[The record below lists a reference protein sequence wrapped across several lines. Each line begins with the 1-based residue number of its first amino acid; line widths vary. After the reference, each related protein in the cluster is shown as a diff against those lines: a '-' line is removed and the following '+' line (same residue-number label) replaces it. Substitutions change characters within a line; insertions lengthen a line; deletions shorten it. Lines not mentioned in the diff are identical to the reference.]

1 MKSIRAATF
10 LFLVLACP
18 PALQAQYTKPV
29 YISLPGPGNIQHLA
43 YVVGKEKKFY
53 EEMGIPNAQIVVL
66 RGNAI
71 NVQALVSGTVHFSS
85 AFGPAMQTMFRGEQL
100 RILVQIFNQVPF
112 GLITRPEI
120 KRLEDLKGTKIAV
133 TFGGSTYSLLIAL
146 LAKHGLA
153 QNFADYIN
161 IPDNPSKVLALQ
173 QGRVVAALMAPPTDQ
188 PLLKAGFKRLV
199 YGGDEFKDVPF
210 SALLAT
216 AKITKEEPDL
226 TERMVRAVVK
236 SLYWIRANREGSI
249 DIIMRNGRLDQRE
262 IAASLYDLMRDA
274 FVPLL
279 DPQGV
284 LKRAEIEFV
293 LLKERPNFKPEAFI
307 DDRFLKSALKTL
319 GGEMAA
325 R

>member
-10 LFLVLACP
+10 LFLILACP
-18 PALQAQYTKPV
+18 LVLQAQYTKPV

-53 EEMGIPNAQIVVL
+53 EEMGIANAQIVVL

-120 KRLEDLKGTKIAV
+120 KRLEDLKGAKIAV
-133 TFGGSTYSLLIAL
+133 TFGGSTYSLLVAL
-146 LAKHGLA
+146 FAKHGLP

>member
-1 MKSIRAATF
+1 MKLLRAATCGI
-10 LFLVLACP
+10 LILTCP
-18 PALQAQYTKPV
+18 VAIHAQYTKPV

-53 EEMGIPNAQIVVL
+53 EEMGIANAQIVVL

-71 NVQALVSGTVHFSS
+71 NVQALVSGTVQFSS

-133 TFGGSTYSLLIAL
+133 TFGGSTYSLLVAL
-146 LAKHGLA
+146 FAKHGLP

-161 IPDNPSKVLALQ
+161 IPDNPSKILALQ

-216 AKITKEEPDL
+216 AKTIKEEPDL
-226 TERMVRAVVK
+226 
-236 SLYWIRANREGSI
+236 
-249 DIIMRNGRLDQRE
+249 
-262 IAASLYDLMRDA
+262 
-274 FVPLL
+274 P
-279 DPQGV
+279 
-284 LKRAEIEFV
+284 
-293 LLKERPNFKPEAFI
+293 
-307 DDRFLKSALKTL
+307 SAW
-319 GGEMAA
+319 
-325 R
+325 

>member
-1 MKSIRAATF
+1 MKTWGSAV
-10 LFLVLACP
+10 VLWSVVSFP
-18 PALQAQYTKPV
+18 PSLAAQYTKPV

-53 EEMGIPNAQIVVL
+53 DEMGVSNAQIVVL

-120 KRLEDLKGTKIAV
+120 KRLEDLRGTKIAV
-133 TFGGSTYSLLIAL
+133 TFGGSTYSLLQAL
-146 LAKHGLA
+146 FAKHGFPA
-153 QNFADYIN
+153 NFAEYIN
-161 IPDNPSKVLALQ
+161 IPDNAGKVLALQ
-173 QGRVVAALMAPPTDQ
+173 QGRVVAAFMAPPTDQ
-188 PLLKAGFKRLV
+188 PLLQAGFKRLV

-216 AKITKEEPDL
+216 AKTIKEEPDL
-226 TERMVRAVVK
+226 TDRMVKAVVK

-249 DIIMRNGRLDQRE
+249 DIIMKHGRLDQRE
-262 IAASLYDLMRDA
+262 IASSLYDLMRDA
-274 FVPLL
+274 FIPAL
-279 DPQGV
+279 DPEGV
-284 LKRAEIEFV
+284 MKRAEIEIV
-293 LLKERPNFKPEAFI
+293 LLKERPNFKPEQFI
-307 DDRFLKSALKTL
+307 DDRFFKSALKAL
-319 GGEMAA
+319 A
-325 R
+325 REPGAK